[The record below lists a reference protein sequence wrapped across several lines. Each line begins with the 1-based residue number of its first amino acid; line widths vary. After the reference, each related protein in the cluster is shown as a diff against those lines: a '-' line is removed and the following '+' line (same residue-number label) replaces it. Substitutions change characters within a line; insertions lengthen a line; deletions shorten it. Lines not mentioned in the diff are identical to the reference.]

1 LTDSLTRRDV
11 LKAGAAGAA
20 GAGMLGALGES
31 ALRAMAAPPRCG
43 RLKDIDHVVI
53 LMQENRS
60 FDHYFGRYRGVRG
73 FADPKALKLH
83 DGSGNTVFAQ
93 PGYNHPGFNGH
104 LHPFRLRTSKGE
116 GCAGNLDNPN
126 HDWGTQHRMWHNG
139 RMDHFLSEQE
149 KIQGDQGAP
158 VTMGYHERGD
168 IPFYY
173 ALADAFTIC
182 DAFHSSVIGPTD
194 PNRLYAMSATLD
206 FDGRHGGPL
215 LETLVAKRASKAGK
229 FTWKTYPEQLSA
241 HGIGW
246 KVYTAGSG
254 GIFQNVLPYF
264 RRFQTHAD
272 LHARGIDPTYPG
284 DFLADIQSGHLPK
297 VSWVLPQLTQTEHPP
312 FPPDGGEYAA
322 SQVLKALTDH
332 PKLWAKTAL
341 FVTYDENG
349 GYFDHV
355 RPLVAPRGTH
365 GEYVTVSQL
374 PSAAQGIRGPI
385 GLGFRV
391 PTLVVSPFS
400 RGGFVCSERF
410 DHTSI
415 LQFLEARFGVEVP
428 NLTHWR
434 RSVTG
439 DMTSAFNFV
448 KPNRSVPHLPQ
459 TSSTASCG
467 GAATPTPTLPNRT
480 PKQEKGKARR
490 PSGICSRRSGR

>member
-1 LTDSLTRRDV
+1 
-11 LKAGAAGAA
+11 
-20 GAGMLGALGES
+20 MLGALGES

-93 PGYNHPGFNGH
+93 PGYHHPGFNGH

-126 HDWGTQHRMWHNG
+126 HDWGTQHLMWHNG

-229 FTWKTYPEQLSA
+229 FTWKTYPEQLRA
-241 HGIGW
+241 LGNRRQ
-246 KVYTAGSG
+246 VDPAG
-254 GIFQNVLPYF
+254 
-264 RRFQTHAD
+264 
-272 LHARGIDPTYPG
+272 
-284 DFLADIQSGHLPK
+284 
-297 VSWVLPQLTQTEHPP
+297 
-312 FPPDGGEYAA
+312 
-322 SQVLKALTDH
+322 
-332 PKLWAKTAL
+332 
-341 FVTYDENG
+341 
-349 GYFDHV
+349 
-355 RPLVAPRGTH
+355 
-365 GEYVTVSQL
+365 QL

-459 TSSTASCG
+459 TSATASCSS
-467 GAATPTPTLPNRT
+467 ATVTPTLPNKT

-490 PSGICSRRSGR
+490 PSGIC